1 MEKASSSIDRSV
13 ILSTLWIFYVLNII
27 YADVLNLMGSEANTG
42 SKDAE
47 LINSLM
53 SPEMLLFSAIFLEL
67 AIVMVILSRILKH
80 GINRWAN
87 IVIATLHTLGLVAS
101 LLVGAPTIF
110 YIFFVLVE
118 LVTLLFIVWYAWSW
132 KQVSYASPVCA

>member
-67 AIVMVILSRILKH
+67 AIVMVILSRALKH

-87 IVIATLHTLGLVAS
+87 VVIATLHTLGLAAS

-118 LVTLLFIVWYAWSW
+118 VVTLLFIVWYAWSW